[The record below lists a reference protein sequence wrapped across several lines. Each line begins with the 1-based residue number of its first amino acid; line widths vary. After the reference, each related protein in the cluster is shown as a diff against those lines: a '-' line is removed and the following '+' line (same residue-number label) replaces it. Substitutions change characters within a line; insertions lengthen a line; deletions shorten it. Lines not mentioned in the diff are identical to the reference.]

1 MSVPGVVPDSE
12 ETAERLNAASSSTLD
27 FVADHLHKL
36 VVPHLNLALSTHVF
50 GWSLVTERDLTLLL
64 RVGAASTGSCTHL
77 RLSFEEAALSQ
88 LRCRM
93 FWSLGSQRTLDLL
106 FARKCRFSG
115 SIEVLASLFKLVLWK
130 SVSSFSVFDLHECI
144 ENNFYLQVPFD
155 RPDPK
160 LSSSFPGSICHHRCC
175 N

>member
-1 MSVPGVVPDSE
+1 LSVPGVVPDSE

-36 VVPHLNLALSTHVF
+36 VVPHLDLALSTHVV

-64 RVGAASTGSCTHL
+64 RVGAAPTGSCTHL

-93 FWSLGSQRTLDLL
+93 FRSLGSERTLDLL
-106 FARKCRFSG
+106 LARKCRFSA
-115 SIEVLASLFKLVLWK
+115 SIEVLASLF
-130 SVSSFSVFDLHECI
+130 
-144 ENNFYLQVPFD
+144 
-155 RPDPK
+155 
-160 LSSSFPGSICHHRCC
+160 
-175 N
+175 